1 MIRRIIF
8 SLLMLALP
16 AIAATAETPNV
27 GEHAPDFTL
36 GTPDGTKVSLKSVE
50 QTGKTVL
57 VVLRGF
63 PGYQCPYCTRQAQ
76 DFISHADDF
85 KKAGAQVL
93 MIYPGPPADLAG
105 HAKEFLSKQQ
115 PLPANVHLVVDP
127 DYDVTNKYGLRWQG
141 AHETAYPSTF
151 ILDREGVIRSRKISH
166 EHADRLSASDALS
179 QLEQI
184 HDKKS

>member
-1 MIRRIIF
+1 MF
-8 SLLMLALP
+8 LALP
-16 AIAATAETPNV
+16 VLPALAATPNV

-36 GTPDGTKVSLKSVE
+36 ATPDGAKVSLQSVE

-105 HAKEFLSKQQ
+105 HAKDFLTKQQ
-115 PLPANVHLVVDP
+115 KLPDNVHLVIDP
-127 DYDVTNKYGLRWQG
+127 DYNFTNKYDLRWEG

-151 ILDREGVIRSRKISH
+151 ILDKSGVVRFRKITK
-166 EHADRLSASDALS
+166 EHADRLSASDALTH
-179 QLEQI
+179 LGDI
-184 HDKKS
+184 KGGKA

>member
-1 MIRRIIF
+1 VIRRLVL
-8 SLLMLALP
+8 SLLFLALP
-16 AIAATAETPNV
+16 ALPALAATPDI

-36 GTPDGTKVSLKSVE
+36 ATPDGANISLQSVE
-50 QTGKTVL
+50 KTGKTVL

-93 MIYPGPPADLAG
+93 MVYPGPPADLSG
-105 HAKEFLSKQQ
+105 HAKDFLNKQQ
-115 PLPANVHLVVDP
+115 PLPENVHLVIDP
-127 DYDVTNKYGLRWQG
+127 DYSVTNKYDLRWEG

-151 ILDREGVIRSRKISH
+151 ILDKDGVIRFRKISK
-166 EHADRLSASDALS
+166 EHADRLSAADALT
-179 QLEQI
+179 QLANV
-184 HDKKS
+184 KGGKA